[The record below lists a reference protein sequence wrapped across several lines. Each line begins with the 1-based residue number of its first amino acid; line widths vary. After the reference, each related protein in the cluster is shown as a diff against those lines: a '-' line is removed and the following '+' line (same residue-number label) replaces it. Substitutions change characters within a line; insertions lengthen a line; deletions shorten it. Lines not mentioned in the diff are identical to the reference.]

1 MGCALSR
8 SNFDSSNGTDR
19 IAYYLF
25 WEEHPARPP
34 KAILQISHGMCEYLL
49 RYSDFARTC
58 TSQGYIVC
66 GNDHLGHGASV
77 SSDDRLGYF
86 APEHGWNYL
95 VQDVHRLTLKMK
107 EQYPGLP
114 VVLLGH
120 SMGSLV
126 VRVYLKQYDDTI
138 AGLIVC
144 GSPSK
149 TPASKVGLALC
160 RALITRYGDRHPGKK
175 FHRIAFGAFNRQFPD
190 AQTENDWLC
199 SRREVVDA
207 YESDPDCGFYFTMNG
222 FQALFHLLEETY
234 DPKGWQ
240 VQQPDL
246 PIWFISGEQDACL
259 NDWEHFLE
267 AVDFL
272 RQVGYTNVTCH
283 LYPEMRHEILNEA
296 NREKV
301 FQDIAQHLED
311 WRKLLPEKTEK

>member
-1 MGCALSR
+1 MLC
-8 SNFDSSNGTDR
+8 
-19 IAYYLF
+19 
-25 WEEHPARPP
+25 RPEGAA
-34 KAILQISHGMCEYLL
+34 KAVVQLAHGMCERKERYMEFMEYLCSL
-49 RYSDFARTC
+49 
-58 TSQGYIVC
+58 GYVC
-66 GNDHLGHGASV
+66 VIHDHRGHGESV
-77 SSDDRLGYF
+77 RAPEDHGYF
-86 APEHGWNYL
+86 YEGGAHAAVEDLHQVNQWA
-95 VQDVHRLTLKMK
+95 K
-107 EQYPGLP
+107 EQCPGLP
-114 VVLLGH
+114 VFLLGH